1 MVPSGA
7 STGTY
12 EALELRDGGKAFGGK
27 GVTRAVSNVMEVI
40 APELTGM
47 EALDQAAVDNRMIE
61 LDGTATKSKLG
72 ANAILSVSMA
82 VATAAAQS
90 VGLPLYRYLG
100 GIGARILPVPFM
112 NVLNGGKH
120 ADNNVDIQEFMLVP
134 AGAKTYS
141 ATLQMGAEV
150 YQALKSLLK
159 SRGLSTAVGDE
170 GGFAPDLN
178 SNEEALELLTEAIK
192 KAGYK
197 PGRDCYLAI
206 DAAASEFYK
215 EGQYVLSGEG
225 WSGDTA
231 QMVDKYVSWV
241 KAYPIVSIEDG
252 LAEDDW
258 EGWVLLTKTLGDK
271 VQIIGDDLF
280 VTKKERLEKGIVVGA
295 GNSVLI
301 KVNQVGSVTETLET
315 MQTAGRASYRC
326 LVSHR
331 SGETEDSFIADLS
344 VAMNAGQIKA
354 GAPARSE
361 RVAKY
366 NRLLRIEEELGSLA
380 EYGSRIVIPGKL

>member
-1 MVPSGA
+1 
-7 STGTY
+7 
-12 EALELRDGGKAFGGK
+12 
-27 GVTRAVSNVMEVI
+27 
-40 APELTGM
+40 
-47 EALDQAAVDNRMIE
+47 
-61 LDGTATKSKLG
+61 
-72 ANAILSVSMA
+72 
-82 VATAAAQS
+82 
-90 VGLPLYRYLG
+90 
-100 GIGARILPVPFM
+100 
-112 NVLNGGKH
+112 
-120 ADNNVDIQEFMLVP
+120 
-134 AGAKTYS
+134 
-141 ATLQMGAEV
+141 
-150 YQALKSLLK
+150 
-159 SRGLSTAVGDE
+159 
-170 GGFAPDLN
+170 
-178 SNEEALELLTEAIK
+178 
-192 KAGYK
+192 
-197 PGRDCYLAI
+197 
-206 DAAASEFYK
+206 
-215 EGQYVLSGEG
+215 
-225 WSGDTA
+225 
-231 QMVDKYVSWV
+231 MVDKYVSWV